1 MEATEIY
8 GSCVSTFESSF
19 IVKVLTVKGELML
32 PLLSVTLI
40 LQLLYVPAL
49 RVLKV
54 MVLFPEVTD
63 VVELLQLPS

>member
-1 MEATEIY
+1 MEATEIF